1 VVVVV
6 SDSLAQET
14 SVSARI
20 ESAEERTTERGVFI
34 DFNQWKFMILSRRW
48 KMVVVST
55 PVSHENGPK
64 K

>member
-1 VVVVV
+1 MVVVV